1 MEQEPKQR
9 SELQNRSIHLWFRQ
23 LGETL
28 NEAGYEQKITIGGD
42 VPWTEW
48 SVKVIFV
55 RIAKAMYG
63 KEHSSELTTK
73 ELTEVSEV
81 LNRLLGDEGIHVPF
95 PNLEEVLM
103 RQREV

>member
-1 MEQEPKQR
+1 MENPSKR
-9 SELQNRSIHLWFRQ
+9 TDLQNKSIHLWFRQ

-48 SVKVIFV
+48 SVKVVFV
-55 RIAKAMYG
+55 KIAKAMYG
-63 KEHSSELTTK
+63 KIHTSDLTTK

-81 LNRLLGDEGIHVPF
+81 LNRLLGDEGIHIPF
-95 PNLEEVLM
+95 PSLDSITMEELKGN
-103 RQREV
+103 